1 MTKINFGSSRTD
13 GEEANQTT
21 RNLLSFNKK
30 YYLPVRS
37 WYLLLAVR

>member
-21 RNLLSFNKK
+21 RNLLSFKK
-30 YYLPVRS
+30 NIIF
-37 WYLLLAVR
+37 LLGRGIFFSQ